1 MKVILGLLLLSATAA
16 TFAQRSDLKIA
27 YNVHADTAT
36 GNYEIFVM
44 NADGSGKK
52 NISNH
57 PGIDWVYYAYG
68 NKLYFVSD
76 RDTTKRKY
84 QLFEMNS
91 DGTEVRKI
99 SKFVVD
105 DSYISSR
112 KNGTELIV
120 SSRKDGQRAFY
131 IIDLKGNVISKVVP
145 AGLEY
150 FADPLFIKDGKK
162 IVFRGCQQSPFKTRR
177 GNDPI
182 SNDELYIINDDG
194 TGLNK
199 LTTYP
204 ATDTTAAWH
213 SYHSG
218 PPRWNS
224 RRNIIT
230 YPSFRN
236 GKMVLMAF
244 DLKNNQSSE
253 WFANQ
258 NEPGWHDWSL
268 DGKLLVADMSSS
280 TGYDIYMI
288 DGAAKTVK
296 RLTDDWRSEQYPVFV
311 NSTK

>member
-1 MKVILGLLLLSATAA
+1 MRIILTLLLLLAA
-16 TFAQRSDLKIA
+16 AASFAQRSDLKIA

-57 PGIDWVYYAYG
+57 PSIDWVYYAYG

-112 KNGTELIV
+112 RNGTELIV
-120 SSRKDGQRAFY
+120 SSRKDGPRAFY
-131 IIDLKGNVISKVVP
+131 IIDLKGSIITKVLP
-145 AGLEY
+145 KGLEY
-150 FADPLFIKDGKK
+150 IADPLFIGDGKK
-162 IVFRGCQQSPFKTRR
+162 IVFRGCPQSPFKTRK
-177 GNDPI
+177 GNDPV
-182 SNDELYIINDDG
+182 SNDELYLINDDG
-194 TGLNK
+194 TGLDK

-204 ATDTTAAWH
+204 ATDTTAEWH

-224 RRNIIT
+224 KKNVIT
-230 YPSFRN
+230 YPSFRD

-244 DLKNNQSSE
+244 DLNSNKSSE
-253 WFANQ
+253 WFAHQ
-258 NEPGWHDWSL
+258 NEAGWHDWSS
-268 DGKLLVADMSSS
+268 DGRWVVADMSSP

-288 DGAAKTVK
+288 DPTTKSVK